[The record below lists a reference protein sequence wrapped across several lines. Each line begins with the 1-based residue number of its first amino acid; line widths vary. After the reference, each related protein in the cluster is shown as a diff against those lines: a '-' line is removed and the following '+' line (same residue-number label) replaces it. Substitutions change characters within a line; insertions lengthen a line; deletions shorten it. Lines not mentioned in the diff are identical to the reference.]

1 MKRMTI
7 REILLGACAEYMNCS
22 VECLKKYKTYE
33 LQKMVEKFV
42 EQENQN

>member
-1 MKRMTI
+1 MKRMSI

-33 LQKMVEKFV
+33 LMEIVEKFA
-42 EQENQN
+42 EKDA